1 MLNNYLSTTFP
12 VQPPALNYLFMSS
25 VLQQVPCEKCRVLLR
40 VQAWG
45 FMIPQIVQ
53 ATCLRS
59 THKKLGFLLQNQE
72 MAILLLPCFIYFLQE
87 LGFKPFYFLWHFPF
101 LDGHGESYACRLH
114 LPGNSIPYGFLSN
127 FMNQYLELELAT
139 ADISNLQ

>member
-12 VQPPALNYLFMSS
+12 GQPPALNYLFMSS
-25 VLQQVPCEKCRVLLR
+25 VLQQVPCEKCRVLRR

-87 LGFKPFYFLWHFPF
+87 LGFKPFYFLWHFPL
-101 LDGHGESYACRLH
+101 LDGKSSKNIFFSLDRFSDACIKKLS
-114 LPGNSIPYGFLSN
+114 LTSFLMSC
-127 FMNQYLELELAT
+127 LVK
-139 ADISNLQ
+139 IV